1 MWMWHLDHELEDWFD
16 DLNATRTGGGDTSAD
31 EEAPMMRNAL
41 AKRR

>member
-1 MWMWHLDHELEDWFD
+1 MWHLDHELEIWFD
-16 DLNATRTGGGDTSAD
+16 DLNASREGGGGDTSD